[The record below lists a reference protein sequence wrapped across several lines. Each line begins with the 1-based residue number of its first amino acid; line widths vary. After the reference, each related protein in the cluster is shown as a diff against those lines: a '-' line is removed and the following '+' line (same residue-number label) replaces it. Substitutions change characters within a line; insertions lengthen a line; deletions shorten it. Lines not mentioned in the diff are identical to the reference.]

1 MTLFTTVTFAAV
13 PLFPALLMPIN
24 VPVEPDVLGM
34 LKMRLRETVVV
45 RASPN
50 CIPVTATEVFKSRI
64 VFCVMVLVPWLAK
77 LIPVRAV
84 ARAADSKIV
93 FPLMVQLSL
102 PADGVI
108 VIPLPVKLLNWLL
121 ETVLFLFGIAAEVL

>member
-1 MTLFTTVTFAAV
+1 
-13 PLFPALLMPIN
+13 
-24 VPVEPDVLGM
+24 
-34 LKMRLRETVVV
+34 MRLRETVVA

-64 VFCVMVLVPWLAK
+64 VFCVIVLVPWLAK

-84 ARAADSKIV
+84 VRAADSKIV
-93 FPLMVQLSL
+93 LPLIVQLSL

-108 VIPLPVKLLNWLL
+108 VMPLPVKLLNELL
-121 ETVLFLFGIAAEVL
+121 EMTLFLFGIAADVPAE